1 MDITEAP
8 NIIQSLI
15 NSENMNFKINDKKF
29 QFYLS
34 YNQNMI
40 VFKVFSIDLII
51 QNELEL
57 TLTLEQLYKINR
69 FFNNFETIK
78 EIVDWILNSYKEKNC
93 NFNIIK

>member
-1 MDITEAP
+1 MNTTEAP
-8 NIIQSLI
+8 NIVQSFV
-15 NSENMNFKINDKKF
+15 NSENMEFKINDKKF

-34 YNQNMI
+34 YNQNII

-78 EIVDWILNSYKEKNC
+78 EIVDWI
-93 NFNIIK
+93 

>member
-15 NSENMNFKINDKKF
+15 NSENMEFKINDKKF

-34 YNQNMI
+34 YNQNII
-40 VFKVFSIDLII
+40 VFKVFSMDLIV

-69 FFNNFETIK
+69 SFNNFETIK
-78 EIVDWILNSYKEKNC
+78 RNC
-93 NFNIIK
+93 